1 MGPERDGLRTTVA
14 TEAST
19 LVEIVDICDLPVQA
33 LMASKHQVRTREVR
47 KDLNELANNIRVHGQ
62 LEPIIVCPTEY
73 DGKYEIIAGQRR
85 WLAMKELGLPTV
97 RAAILEKPVDEDAA
111 CALSISENMIR
122 HQVDSRDLI
131 DACTT
136 LFRKYGSAKAVAEE
150 VGLPYNKVR
159 SYVKFERL
167 RPQLKQSVEAGD
179 LDVATALKIED
190 RAASAAYDH
199 EQTAA
204 MISDVQGLTKAQL
217 TDYFHSTADV
227 ERQGGPANAE
237 AEGHPSNARPGDVHQ
252 ILVTLPRQVH
262 EALREY
268 AGMKRISQDKA
279 AATIVGAYFRARR
292 AG

>member
-1 MGPERDGLRTTVA
+1 M
-14 TEAST
+14 
-19 LVEIVDICDLPVQA
+19 VEIVDICDLPVQI

-47 KDLNELANNIRVHGQ
+47 KDLDELINNIRVHGQ
-62 LEPIIVCPTEY
+62 LEPIIVSPTED

-85 WLAMKELGLPTV
+85 WLAIKELGLPTV
-97 RAAILEKPVDEDAA
+97 RAAILGKPVNEDDAT
-111 CALSISENMIR
+111 ALSISENLIR

-167 RPQLKQSVEAGD
+167 RPQLKVSVEAGE

-190 RAASAAYDH
+190 RASAANFGED
-199 EQTAA
+199 QTAA
-204 MISDVQGLTKAQL
+204 MIGDVRGLTKAQRA
-217 TDYFHSTADV
+217 DYFQNA
-227 ERQGGPANAE
+227 AE
-237 AEGHPSNARPGDVHQ
+237 ADAHSRPADGEVNGYAYNGRPGNVHQ
-252 ILVTLPRQVH
+252 ILVTMPRQVY
-262 EALREY
+262 EDLREY
-268 AGMKRISQDKA
+268 AGTKRISQDKA
-279 AATIVGAYFRARR
+279 AASIIGAYFRARK

>member
-1 MGPERDGLRTTVA
+1 M
-14 TEAST
+14 
-19 LVEIVDICDLPVQA
+19 VEIVDICDLPVED

-47 KDLNELANNIRVHGQ
+47 KDLNELINNIRVHGQ
-62 LEPIIVCPTEY
+62 LEPIIVSPTDD

-85 WLAMKELGLPTV
+85 WLAMKELGFPTV
-97 RAAILEKPVDEDAA
+97 RAAILEKPVNEDDAT
-111 CALSISENMIR
+111 ALSISENLIR

-167 RPQLKQSVEAGD
+167 RPQLKVSVEAGE

-190 RAASAAYDH
+190 RASTANFGE

-204 MISDVQGLTKAQL
+204 MISDVRGLTKAQRA
-217 TDYFHSTADV
+217 DYFQSA
-227 ERQGGPANAE
+227 AE
-237 AEGHPSNARPGDVHQ
+237 AEARGRLLNGEAGGYPSNGRPGNVHQ
-252 ILVTLPRQVH
+252 ILVTMPRQVY
-262 EALREY
+262 EDLREY
-268 AGMKRISQDKA
+268 AGIKRISQDKA
-279 AATIVGAYFRARR
+279 AASIIGAYFRARK
-292 AG
+292 GG